1 MSQPDEDND
10 DKPYD
15 ATPRKL
21 DEARKR
27 GELPRSADLT
37 ATAGMAGFVVLALLP
52 GGGVA
57 TDLAVLSRALLDR
70 AEALGPAFLEGGTA
84 LAGAT
89 LAALGWALA
98 PSGVIPAALVL
109 GLLIAIRGLVI
120 APEKLEPKLS
130 RLSVVQNA
138 RQKFGRSGL
147 FEFAKSTVKLV
158 VYCAILWFY
167 LAARLP
173 DLMIAISLDPGQVTA
188 LMLRLM
194 VEFLVLVVVVMGLI
208 GAVDYLFQRYDHL
221 RQHRMSHR
229 ELMEEL
235 KTSEGDPHLKQARRS
250 RAEAIATNQMLADV
264 PKASVV
270 IVNPTHYAVALRWA
284 PGDGGAPVCVAKGV
298 DEVALRIRER
308 AAEAGVPIHSDPPTA
323 RALHAAVRIGEE
335 VRPEHYAPVAAAI
348 RFAEAMRL
356 RARRRGGGGSAGP
369 AARGP
374 GGRA

>member
-1 MSQPDEDND
+1 MSESDEDDND
-10 DKPYD
+10 DKPYE

-37 ATAGMAGFVVLALLP
+37 ATAGMAGFAVLALLP
-52 GGGVA
+52 GQGGLG
-57 TDLAVLSRALLDR
+57 TLAELSRALLDR
-70 AEALGPAFLEGGTA
+70 AEALGAAFLGGGTA
-84 LAGAT
+84 LGGAT
-89 LAALGWALA
+89 LAALGLALA
-98 PSGVIPAALVL
+98 PAALVPAVLAL
-109 GLLIAIRGLVI
+109 GLLVAMRGLVV
-120 APEKLEPKLS
+120 APEKLEPKLAK
-130 RLSVVQNA
+130 LSILQNA
-138 RQKFGRSGL
+138 QQKFGRTGL
-147 FEFAKSTVKLV
+147 FEFAKSAVKLV
-158 VYCAILWFY
+158 VYCLVLWLY

-173 DLMIAISLDPGQVTA
+173 EMLVAIGHGPGQVTG

-194 VEFLVLVVVVMGLI
+194 VEFLVLIVLVMGLI
-208 GAVDYLFQRYDHL
+208 GVADYLFQRYDHL
-221 RQHRMSHR
+221 RRQRMSHR

-250 RAEAIATNQMLADV
+250 RAEAIATNRMLADV

-308 AAEAGVPIHSDPPTA
+308 AQAAGVPIHSDPPTA

-348 RFAEAMRL
+348 RFAEAMRQ
-356 RARRRGGGGSAGP
+356 RARGGRRPAGP
-369 AARGP
+369 A
-374 GGRA
+374 

>member
-10 DKPYD
+10 DKPYE

-70 AEALGPAFLEGGTA
+70 AEALGAAFLEGGTA

-98 PSGVIPAALVL
+98 PAGLIPAAVVL
-109 GLLIAIRGLVI
+109 GLLVAIRGLVL

-130 RLSVVQNA
+130 RLSLVQNA
-138 RQKFGRSGL
+138 KQKFGRSGL

-221 RQHRMSHR
+221 RRQRMSHR
-229 ELMEEL
+229 ELMDEL

-284 PGDGGAPVCVAKGV
+284 PGAGGAPVCVAKGV

-348 RFAEAMRL
+348 RFAEAMRQ
-356 RARRRGGGGSAGP
+356 RARRRGIGGSAGP